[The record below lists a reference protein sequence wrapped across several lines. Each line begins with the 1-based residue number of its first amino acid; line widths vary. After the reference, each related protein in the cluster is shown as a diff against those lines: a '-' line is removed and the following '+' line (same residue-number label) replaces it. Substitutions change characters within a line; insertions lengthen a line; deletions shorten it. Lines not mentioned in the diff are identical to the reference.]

1 MVKGDSPKWVGHAI
15 FGLTVFLVFLLIFE
29 SFIDLPDLVTWLGRF
44 HPVVLHFPIVLL
56 LIAAV
61 IGLSGNK
68 VPGLLLGVATFS
80 VLVTAITGFF
90 LGTGP
95 DPKGNLVFWHQWMGV
110 GVAILAV
117 VWYWI
122 DINPLKQIYL
132 VRTIQVMLIIL
143 VGLTGH
149 YGGMLTHGEDFL
161 DLPNSKKMGK
171 IPDNPLIYEDI
182 VHRVLDVNC
191 IGCHNPNKKKGE
203 LLMTGIQELL
213 VGGENGA
220 AIVRGQPD
228 NSELIKRLR
237 LPPENE
243 EHMPPEGKKPLSE
256 NEILILERWIAL
268 GASDTLRLNHLDNDE
283 PLQGLVT
290 MMMAPKKSG
299 KWESFPL
306 VADSTLQNLNGDYTT
321 VKRISANSQALSVS
335 IFSPPKYD
343 PKLILALGRVA
354 DNIVELDLSG
364 LPLGE
369 KELEIIGICKN
380 LEWLELDKTQITDSE
395 FAKLGGLSNLLVLK
409 AYATQITEASLPVL
423 KNFNN
428 LHSLYLW
435 DTPLSDIE
443 NGALKDALPNARI
456 DRGIDPEL
464 IIAFSEKDSIMEVK
478 E

>member
-1 MVKGDSPKWVGHAI
+1 TLVIWGGEFGRTNYCQGNFDPKNYGRDHHPRAFSIWMAGGGIKPGITYGETDEFGYNIINNPVHINDFHATIMHNMGLDHEQLIYKYQGRRFRLTDVAGDVVKDILISVMVKGDSPKCVGHAI

-95 DPKGNLVFWHQWMGV
+95 EPKGNLVFWHQWMGV

-122 DINPLKQIYL
+122 EINPLKQIYL

-268 GASDTLRLNHLDNDE
+268 GASDTLRLN
-283 PLQGLVT
+283 
-290 MMMAPKKSG
+290 
-299 KWESFPL
+299 
-306 VADSTLQNLNGDYTT
+306 
-321 VKRISANSQALSVS
+321 
-335 IFSPPKYD
+335 
-343 PKLILALGRVA
+343 
-354 DNIVELDLSG
+354 
-364 LPLGE
+364 
-369 KELEIIGICKN
+369 
-380 LEWLELDKTQITDSE
+380 
-395 FAKLGGLSNLLVLK
+395 
-409 AYATQITEASLPVL
+409 
-423 KNFNN
+423 
-428 LHSLYLW
+428 
-435 DTPLSDIE
+435 
-443 NGALKDALPNARI
+443 
-456 DRGIDPEL
+456 
-464 IIAFSEKDSIMEVK
+464 
-478 E
+478 